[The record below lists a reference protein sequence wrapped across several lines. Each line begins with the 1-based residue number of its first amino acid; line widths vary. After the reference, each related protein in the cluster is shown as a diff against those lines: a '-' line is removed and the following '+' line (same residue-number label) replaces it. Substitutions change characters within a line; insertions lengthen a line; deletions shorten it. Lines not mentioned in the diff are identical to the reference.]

1 MVTNAMTL
9 RHKNEDK
16 KEGKNGGKE
25 MAEEERKRKGRKR
38 KRRRRKLTGKNR
50 SLNIGCISIRS

>member
-1 MVTNAMTL
+1 MTL